1 MPFTFAHPVITMP
14 WWKKKSLPVSALI
27 IGCMAPDFEYFIRFR
42 AAGVWGH
49 EGPGILLF
57 NLPLILLLYVVFEK
71 VIRLVLHDYLPS
83 WFPYRWQ
90 RDGKL
95 PASPTGWMAV
105 ILLGLAGVGTHLL
118 WDQFTHKGAWIVNQ
132 IPLLTEMLHIG
143 TVQIPVYKLGQHG
156 STLLGL
162 VLTAWWVHRH
172 LYVSPTKRAHA
183 NPVKTFWCVFVAVYI
198 LVMFTAMMTVAGG
211 EGLSFVLQLVVPAI
225 SSFLIALLVTCLLFW
240 NTARRK

>member
-49 EGPGILLF
+49 DGPGILLF

-71 VIRLVLHDYLPS
+71 VIRPVLHVYLPS
-83 WFPYRWQ
+83 GFPYRWQ
-90 RDGKL
+90 RDVKL
-95 PASPTGWMAV
+95 PVSPIGWLAV

-162 VLTAWWVHRH
+162 VLTAWWIHRH
-172 LYVSPTKRAHA
+172 LYVAPTKRAHA
-183 NPVKTFWCVFVAVYI
+183 HQVIIFWCVFVMVYI
-198 LVMFTAMMTVAGG
+198 LVMFTAMLTVV
-211 EGLSFVLQLVVPAI
+211 EGRGLPYVLQLVVPAI
-225 SSFLIALLVTCLLFW
+225 SSCLLAMLVTCLLFW